1 MVLALPMVGGMCA
14 GLFKM
19 IGRFTSD
26 SAWDDVLG
34 FFSLANVV
42 VWFLTGAASMNVLTR
57 AAKAFN
63 GPPAAQAQP

>member
-19 IGRFTSD
+19 IGRFTAD
-26 SAWDDVLG
+26 SMWDDVLG

-42 VWFLTGAASMNVLTR
+42 LWFLVGGSSIHVLTR

-63 GPPAAQAQP
+63 GPPAAAQL

>member
-19 IGRFTSD
+19 IGRFTAD

-42 VWFLTGAASMNVLTR
+42 VWFLVACASMNVLTL
-57 AAKAFN
+57 ASKAFH
-63 GPPAAQAQP
+63 GTPAA